1 MFSIAAKHQQ
11 LSGHR
16 LAKQLG
22 VAGFPMRILAKLI
35 DYAVSMLVFGAAAR
49 ALEWGF
55 LHAGLD
61 WPAILPARSP
71 GQAILWMLVSP
82 AVFFTPSE
90 ALAGCTPGKAICRLR
105 VIKDNGQP
113 CSFAAALVRNL
124 LLPVDDGLILFI
136 CLMESP
142 LNQRVGDM
150 VADTV
155 VVSGA
160 MAKGAPK
167 LAGLRPWLGFLA
179 SGFLFALLAAADLLF
194 RAQRS

>member
-35 DYAVSMLVFGAAAR
+35 DYAISMLVFGAAAR
-49 ALEWGF
+49 ALEWG
-55 LHAGLD
+55 LLQAGID

-71 GQAILWMLVSP
+71 GQSILWMLISP
-82 AVFFTPSE
+82 AAFFTPSE
-90 ALAGCTPGKAICRLR
+90 AMAGCTQGKVICRLR

-124 LLPVDDGLILFI
+124 LLPIDGGLILFI

-150 VADTV
+150 AADTV

-160 MAKGAPK
+160 MAKGTPK
-167 LAGLRPWLGFLA
+167 LTDLRPWLGILA
-179 SGFLFALLAAADLLF
+179 SCLLFALLAAADLLF
-194 RAQRS
+194 RVHHS